1 MQGGINV
8 VISFCLAT
16 IIARKS
22 KPAVNGHLNQLGANM
37 TRKAI
42 DPNSIKLTLD
52 RMGQTVEV
60 MGGVINRLKAHLDEV
75 LKTLEIDSQNN
86 NKEDDKELE
95 QLLLSLK
102 DKHIH

>member
-1 MQGGINV
+1 VLLFHSVLQQLLQTK
-8 VISFCLAT
+8 VIAQSV
-16 IIARKS
+16 
-22 KPAVNGHLNQLGANM
+22 VNGHLNQLGANM

-52 RMGQTVEV
+52 QMGQTVEV
-60 MGGVINRLKAHLDEV
+60 MNSVINRLKAHLDEV
-75 LKTLEIDSQNN
+75 LKTLEIDTPNN

>member
-1 MQGGINV
+1 
-8 VISFCLAT
+8 
-16 IIARKS
+16 
-22 KPAVNGHLNQLGANM
+22 M

-42 DPNSIKLTLD
+42 DPNSIKSTLD

>member
-1 MQGGINV
+1 
-8 VISFCLAT
+8 
-16 IIARKS
+16 
-22 KPAVNGHLNQLGANM
+22 M

-42 DPNSIKLTLD
+42 DPNSIKSTLD
-52 RMGQTVEV
+52 QMGQTVEV

>member
-1 MQGGINV
+1 
-8 VISFCLAT
+8 
-16 IIARKS
+16 
-22 KPAVNGHLNQLGANM
+22 M

-52 RMGQTVEV
+52 QMGQTVEV
-60 MGGVINRLKAHLDEV
+60 MNSVINRLKAHLDEV
-75 LKTLEIDSQNN
+75 LKTLEIDTPNN

>member
-1 MQGGINV
+1 
-8 VISFCLAT
+8 
-16 IIARKS
+16 
-22 KPAVNGHLNQLGANM
+22 M